1 MPLSAWP
8 RSTPTWPSGW
18 PSDGRKVILIRPET
32 KPDDV
37 HGMLASEGILTTR
50 GGRTSHAAL
59 VARQFGKPAVVGVS
73 ALEVDLVGH
82 RATVGD
88 LVIEEGDWVSLDGST
103 GEVFPWA
110 ARHVRTGHHRHLARH
125 AALLG
130 G

>member
-1 MPLSAWP
+1 MAQRLA
-8 RSTPTWPSGW
+8 G
-18 PSDGRKVILIRPET
+18 DGRKVILIRPET

-103 GEVFPWA
+103 GEVFLGQLDTFVPDITDTW
-110 ARHVRTGHHRHLARH
+110 LAM
-125 AALLG
+125 LLSLG